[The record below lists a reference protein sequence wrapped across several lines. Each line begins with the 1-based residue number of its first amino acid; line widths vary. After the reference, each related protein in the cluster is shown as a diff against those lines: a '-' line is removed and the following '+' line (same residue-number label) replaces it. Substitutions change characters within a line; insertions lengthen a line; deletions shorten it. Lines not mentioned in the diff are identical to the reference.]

1 MAKNF
6 KSHGHT
12 VGVATASA
20 AMTSGKPCV
29 QEGWFGISL
38 NDAAIGATNELGVS
52 GVWNIPVPAS
62 TAKGELLYVPSSAGG
77 VLLTENADVT
87 GTLTRT
93 SANTNAPV
101 VKALEAR
108 RADGTA
114 DVMILPPAASRAATQ
129 V

>member
-6 KSHGHT
+6 KYHAHT
-12 VGVATASA
+12 ISVLTASA

-29 QEGWFGISL
+29 QEGFFGIAL
-38 NDAAIGATNELGVS
+38 NSCLINETNELGID

-62 TAKGELLYVPSSAGG
+62 TAKGDFLYVPSSAGG
-77 VLLTENADVT
+77 VLLTESADVT

-101 VKALEAR
+101 VKAIEAR

-114 DVMILPPAASRAATQ
+114 DVMILPPGASRAATQ

>member
-6 KSHGHT
+6 KYHGHT
-12 VGVATASA
+12 VSVLTASA

-29 QEGWFGISL
+29 QEGFFGIAL
-38 NDAAIGATNELGVS
+38 NDAALNATNELGID

-62 TAKGELLYVPSSAGG
+62 TVKGDYLYVPGANG
-77 VLLTENADVT
+77 VMTESADVT

-93 SANTNAPV
+93 GSNANTPV
-101 VKALEAR
+101 GKAIEAR

-114 DVMILPPAASRAATQ
+114 DVLILPGVNKGATQ

>member
-6 KSHGHT
+6 KYHAHT
-12 VGVATASA
+12 VSVATASA

-29 QEGWFGISL
+29 QEGWFGIAL
-38 NDAAIGATNELGVS
+38 NDAAIGAPNELGID

-62 TAKGELLYVPSSAGG
+62 TAKGDFLYVPSSAGG

-93 SANTNAPV
+93 SSNANAPV
-101 VKALEAR
+101 AKAIEAR

-114 DVMILPPAASRAATQ
+114 DVMILAPGAVRAATQ